1 MPKGKRPRPDDDDTS
16 IVELFPDLA
25 SVYADPPQEV
35 GEEEALASTKGS
47 TSSRKGSSSLQPA
60 GRYSK
65 VRKAINARDICE
77 VAWEL
82 LDVTLSDIE
91 TTGVSP
97 LGKSILMELVRTISV
112 QKGNDLVDGRIQKVD
127 ELKTWLRKA
136 T

>member
-35 GEEEALASTKGS
+35 GEEEEAPTTKGS
-47 TSSRKGSSSLQPA
+47 TPKKGSSSLQPA
-60 GRYSK
+60 GRYAK

>member
-1 MPKGKRPRPDDDDTS
+1 MPKGRRPRPDDDDTS

-25 SVYADPPQEV
+25 SVYADAEPDAEQPKV
-35 GEEEALASTKGS
+35 APSK
-47 TSSRKGSSSLQPA
+47 KGSSSLQPA
-60 GRYSK
+60 GRYAK
-65 VRKAINARDICE
+65 VRRAINARDICE

>member
-1 MPKGKRPRPDDDDTS
+1 MPKGKRPRPDDTS

-25 SVYADPPQEV
+25 SVYSPDPEPVAPPQK
-35 GEEEALASTKGS
+35 GNTKV
-47 TSSRKGSSSLQPA
+47 PP
-60 GRYSK
+60 GRYAK

>member
-25 SVYADPPQEV
+25 SVYADPEPVTQPPQK
-35 GEEEALASTKGS
+35 GNTKV
-47 TSSRKGSSSLQPA
+47 PP
-60 GRYSK
+60 GRYAK

>member
-25 SVYADPPQEV
+25 SVYADAEPVTATQPPQK
-35 GEEEALASTKGS
+35 GNTKV
-47 TSSRKGSSSLQPA
+47 PP
-60 GRYSK
+60 GRYAK
-65 VRKAINARDICE
+65 VRKAIVQRDICE

>member
-16 IVELFPDLA
+16 IVELFPDLGPI
-25 SVYADPPQEV
+25 YAHAEAEPVTPPPQK
-35 GEEEALASTKGS
+35 GNTKVA
-47 TSSRKGSSSLQPA
+47 P

-65 VRKAINARDICE
+65 VRKAIVARDICE